1 MVAAKGAL
9 VTSKI
14 IISTGVEDILFV
26 KCLLLLYKY
35 KALASSNNHWA
46 KNAVLNTYSLII
58 I

>member
-9 VTSKI
+9 VTSK

-46 KNAVLNTYSLII
+46 KNARQHDHQ
-58 I
+58 